1 MRRSGKEI
9 ISKELVCKLLE
20 KLKNQNILV
29 IGDSILDEYW
39 EGKVDR
45 ISPEAPVPVFEY
57 ISTRKVLGGAANT
70 ANNIRSLGGNV
81 SLISLVGKDS
91 NAKEL
96 IKLCNNSG
104 INTEFIMNDNYRPTT
119 TKTRVMVGKNQLL
132 RIDQEVKTQC
142 RKSLSEQILI
152 NVKRILK
159 DYNAVVFSD
168 YAKGVLSQELV
179 KNIIVEAKSMGIK
192 TFVDPVPST
201 IDFYKGVGY
210 IKPNKKET
218 ETYIEEY
225 FEKDYSNAGE
235 IIRLLNIKYKSNWI
249 VTLGKDGM
257 LFKNKNKCEIIHTFS
272 KEVFDVSG
280 AGDTAMAALALS
292 ISAGNSLKESI
303 IFANICSG
311 IVVGKIGTATCTI
324 SDIKNYL
331 NMK

>member
-9 ISKELVCKLLE
+9 ISKEIVCKLLE

-39 EGKVDR
+39 EGKVER

-57 ISTRKVLGGAANT
+57 ISSRKVLGGAANT

-81 SLISLVGKDS
+81 SLISLVGTDR

-96 IKLCNNSG
+96 INLCNKSG
-104 INTEFIMNDNYRPTT
+104 INTKFIINDNYRPTT
-119 TKTRVMVGKNQLL
+119 TKTRIMVGNNQLL
-132 RIDQEVKTQC
+132 RIDQEVKVQC
-142 RKSLSEQILI
+142 RKSLSEQIII
-152 NVKRILK
+152 NVKKNLK
-159 DYNAVVFSD
+159 DYNAIIFSD
-168 YAKGVLSQELV
+168 YAKGLLSQELV
-179 KNIIVEAKSMGIK
+179 KDIIAEAKSMKIK

-201 IDFYKGVGY
+201 IEFYKEVDY

-218 ETYIEEY
+218 ETYIGENFNKE
-225 FEKDYSNAGE
+225 YSNAGE
-235 IIRLLNIKYKSNWI
+235 ILKLLNKKFKTNWI

-257 LFKNKNKCEIIHTFS
+257 LFNNKNNCEIIHTFS
-272 KEVFDVSG
+272 KDVFDVSG
-280 AGDTAMAALALS
+280 AGDTAMAALTLS

-311 IVVGKIGTATCTI
+311 IVVGKIGTATCTVT
-324 SDIKNYL
+324 DIKNYL
-331 NMK
+331 DK